1 MKHTQGKLP
10 DDPTRTTSVRKL
22 NGLTG
27 TILEQLVTAESAQLH
42 KPDGKFLMEGT
53 MEVLLSGSTLTCP

>member
-27 TILEQLVTAESAQLH
+27 
-42 KPDGKFLMEGT
+42 
-53 MEVLLSGSTLTCP
+53 LLDQNISLLARDTR